1 MFNITINDQCLSGRV
16 TVTAVSGR
24 LLRKMIV
31 ARLQVFFVSLLL
43 IDHSIAIEPGLI
55 EKIR

>member
-1 MFNITINDQCLSGRV
+1 MLIRERATE
-16 TVTAVSGR
+16 TAVSGR